1 MRGQEQRL
9 SDILTAIDDI
19 EEFVSGMT
27 EKEFL
32 EIETRD
38 RRTYRAILACLI
50 ALGEAVKALPPDTEQ
65 RHPKIDW
72 RGFAGLRDVITH
84 RYFQVELDTVWRTV
98 TAELP
103 ELRAAA
109 QDELDRVRA

>member
-1 MRGQEQRL
+1 MRGTEQRL

-19 EEFVSGMT
+19 GDFLSGMT

-32 EIETRD
+32 KIETQD

-50 ALGEAVKALPPDTEQ
+50 ALGEAVKALPADTGQ

-84 RYFQVELDTVWRTV
+84 QYFQVELDTVWRTV

-109 QDELDRVRA
+109 QDELDRIRT

>member
-1 MRGQEQRL
+1 MRGTEQRL
-9 SDILTAIDDI
+9 SDIVTAIDDM
-19 EEFVSGMT
+19 ESFVSGMT

-38 RRTYRAILACLI
+38 RRTYRAMLACLI
-50 ALGEAVKALPPDTEQ
+50 ALGEAVKALPPDIGQ
-65 RHPKIDW
+65 RHPNVDW

-84 RYFQVELDTVWRTV
+84 QYFRVELDTVWRTV
-98 TAELP
+98 TTELP

-109 QDELDRVRA
+109 RDELDRIHE

>member
-9 SDILTAIDDI
+9 SDILTAIDDVGN
-19 EEFVSGMT
+19 FVSGMT

-50 ALGEAVKALPPDTEQ
+50 ALFEAVKALPPDT
-65 RHPKIDW
+65 
-72 RGFAGLRDVITH
+72 
-84 RYFQVELDTVWRTV
+84 
-98 TAELP
+98 
-103 ELRAAA
+103 
-109 QDELDRVRA
+109 